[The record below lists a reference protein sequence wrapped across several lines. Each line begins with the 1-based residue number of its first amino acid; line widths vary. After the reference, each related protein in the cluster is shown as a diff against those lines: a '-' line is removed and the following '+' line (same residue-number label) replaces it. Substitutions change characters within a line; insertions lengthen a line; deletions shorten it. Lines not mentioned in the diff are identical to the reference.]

1 MSLQVFIILA
11 EIILIIIGYL
21 ALPIFEK
28 YLERVDGYQ
37 LEEKKEI
44 QKKHEQVIKEETE
57 TRAKVTVLM
66 E

>member
-28 YLERVDGYQ
+28 YLQRVDGYQ

-44 QKKHEQVIKEETE
+44 HKKYEQVIKEETE